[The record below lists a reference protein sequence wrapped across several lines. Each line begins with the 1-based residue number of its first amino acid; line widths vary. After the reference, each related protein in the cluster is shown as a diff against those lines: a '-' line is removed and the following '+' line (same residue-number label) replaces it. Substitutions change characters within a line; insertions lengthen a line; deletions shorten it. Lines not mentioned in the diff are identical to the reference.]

1 MSTGL
6 GGRKGRIITLTTL
19 DVQSPRLPSL
29 VDSSSLQR
37 KGERWE
43 DWLSS
48 WSGCLTTAASRGPGP
63 WGLTLSWVQSYLAT
77 AYVIREVRSGC
88 SQVKIRLATHTG
100 FPSWPRAWSMSHA
113 QKLCSVAPWCL
124 VWEWV
129 RVGLNLTFLLE
140 WPRQSETL
148 PPIRL
153 CTSALSS
160 TSEGGGDQS

>member
-1 MSTGL
+1 MGRLTVLLVRVSHHCSSQGTWPMGSYIIL
-6 GGRKGRIITLTTL
+6 GPVLLGHSLSDRGSEIW
-19 DVQSPRLPSL
+19 VLP
-29 VDSSSLQR
+29 
-37 KGERWE
+37 GENKA
-43 DWLSS
+43 DY
-48 WSGCLTTAASRGPGP
+48 
-63 WGLTLSWVQSYLAT
+63 SYPKDK
-77 AYVIREVRSGC
+77 EP
-88 SQVKIRLATHTG
+88 HTG
-100 FPSWPRAWSMSHA
+100 FPSWPRTWSMSHA

-160 TSEGGGDQS
+160 TSEGCGDQS